1 MEGYIRSRKIDILFF
16 SFFSFLFKIID
27 RGILGVLRRT
37 REECRFLGVVI
48 VRFIQKARHS
58 EDPRWRGYFPVTWK
72 GTMDYTV
79 KSQISSLSVYIEQ
92 NGAARL
98 KASGFWT
105 HLPVFFSSLCNHP
118 ANGVENFCFFPSSF
132 LLFLKI
138 LNFVE
143 GSSIFSHFS
152 RVLYFFPPCEI
163 IIYPSRFLFIR
174 IFCIISL
181 FFSRAFTM
189 NCDEKKRKKKNART
203 IESFFLSC
211 RFFNIPNG
219 SLFYKFHVWKIER
232 VVVRSRY
239 INTPT
244 LICETSS
251 MAKIAVINVNSQQNK
266 FLVCIIVMQYN
277 WTHFKHKTEK
287 MGYEIKE
294 VCTQFRSKSPVL
306 INIQIRLNAQNIIQ
320 DQHLR
325 FYA

>member
-1 MEGYIRSRKIDILFF
+1 MLLFILWDYNIIITIFRFF
-16 SFFSFLFKIID
+16 SI
-27 RGILGVLRRT
+27 
-37 REECRFLGVVI
+37 C
-48 VRFIQKARHS
+48 
-58 EDPRWRGYFPVTWK
+58 
-72 GTMDYTV
+72 
-79 KSQISSLSVYIEQ
+79 
-92 NGAARL
+92 
-98 KASGFWT
+98 
-105 HLPVFFSSLCNHP
+105 
-118 ANGVENFCFFPSSF
+118 
-132 LLFLKI
+132 
-138 LNFVE
+138 
-143 GSSIFSHFS
+143 
-152 RVLYFFPPCEI
+152 
-163 IIYPSRFLFIR
+163 
-174 IFCIISL
+174 FCIIVSRY
-181 FFSRAFTM
+181 FSFAILRWIAT
-189 NCDEKKRKKKNART
+189 KKRKKDRANDRKLLLR
-203 IESFFLSC
+203 LSI
-211 RFFNIPNG
+211 FQYPTEAYF
-219 SLFYKFHVWKIER
+219 KFHVWKIVR

>member
-1 MEGYIRSRKIDILFF
+1 MLLFILWDYNIIITIFRFFSIPRVLHHRVLLFF
-16 SFFSFLFKIID
+16 LRYFAMNCNEKKKKD
-27 RGILGVLRRT
+27 RANDRKLLLR
-37 REECRFLGVVI
+37 L
-48 VRFIQKARHS
+48 
-58 EDPRWRGYFPVTWK
+58 
-72 GTMDYTV
+72 
-79 KSQISSLSVYIEQ
+79 
-92 NGAARL
+92 
-98 KASGFWT
+98 
-105 HLPVFFSSLCNHP
+105 
-118 ANGVENFCFFPSSF
+118 
-132 LLFLKI
+132 
-138 LNFVE
+138 
-143 GSSIFSHFS
+143 SIFQYPTEA
-152 RVLYFFPPCEI
+152 YF
-163 IIYPSRFLFIR
+163 
-174 IFCIISL
+174 
-181 FFSRAFTM
+181 
-189 NCDEKKRKKKNART
+189 
-203 IESFFLSC
+203 
-211 RFFNIPNG
+211 
-219 SLFYKFHVWKIER
+219 KFHVWKIVR

>member
-1 MEGYIRSRKIDILFF
+1 MCLAFDLMCSFFLFFFFKGNLYGGIYIRSRKIDILFF

-152 RVLYFFPPCEI
+152 RVLYFFPP
-163 IIYPSRFLFIR
+163 
-174 IFCIISL
+174 
-181 FFSRAFTM
+181 
-189 NCDEKKRKKKNART
+189 
-203 IESFFLSC
+203 
-211 RFFNIPNG
+211 
-219 SLFYKFHVWKIER
+219 
-232 VVVRSRY
+232 VR
-239 INTPT
+239 
-244 LICETSS
+244 L
-251 MAKIAVINVNSQQNK
+251 
-266 FLVCIIVMQYN
+266 
-277 WTHFKHKTEK
+277 
-287 MGYEIKE
+287 
-294 VCTQFRSKSPVL
+294 
-306 INIQIRLNAQNIIQ
+306 
-320 DQHLR
+320 
-325 FYA
+325 